1 MNSDRFAHF
10 FWRFF
15 ALLLF
20 LYVAAHLAVRSP
32 WFRLSVERRL
42 SDAFGIPVRV
52 LSVRATESLNL
63 RIRGLHALSGSS
75 AVDAYVLRVRWSFF
89 PKDGHFIR
97 LLRFEDLTI
106 VAAPDPSTGQFLPDV
121 LAGAPLQAIARFL
134 PDAFPP
140 DAIATDAS
148 LPVPDLPPI
157 SVLRGE
163 FLVRDSLGR
172 PRLHALGV
180 DFSAL
185 IRPPVPSFSIRAET
199 FSVDGYTLSGLA
211 LDAVCENGRWS
222 FPSITRGTEP

>member
-1 MNSDRFAHF
+1 MNTDRFAHF

-42 SDAFGIPVRV
+42 SHAFGLPVRV

-63 RIRGLHALSGSS
+63 KIRGLHALAGSS
-75 AVDAYVLRVRWSFF
+75 ALDAYALRVRWSFF
-89 PKDGHFIR
+89 PKNGHFIR

-106 VAAPDPSTGQFLPDV
+106 VAAPDPSTGQFVPDV
-121 LAGAPLQAIARFL
+121 LDGPPLRAIARFL
-134 PDAFPP
+134 PDAIPP
-140 DAIATDAS
+140 DALSTDPS

-180 DFSAL
+180 DFTAL
-185 IRPPVPSFSIRAET
+185 IRPPVPSFSLRAET
-199 FSVDGYTLSGLA
+199 FTVDGYALSGLA

-222 FPSITRGTEP
+222 FPSVTRAAP

>member
-42 SDAFGIPVRV
+42 SHAFGIPVRV

-63 RIRGLHALSGSS
+63 KIRGLHALSGSS
-75 AVDAYVLRVRWSFF
+75 ALDAYALRVRWSFI
-89 PKDGHFIR
+89 PKNGHFIR
-97 LLRFEDLTI
+97 LLRFEDLSV
-106 VAAPDPSTGQFLPDV
+106 VAAPTPSGQFLPDL
-121 LAGAPLQAIARFL
+121 LAGAPLHALSRFL

-140 DAIATDAS
+140 DAILPDPS

-163 FLVRDSLGR
+163 LLVRDALDR
-172 PRLHALGV
+172 PRLHARGV
-180 DFSAL
+180 EFSAL

-199 FSVDGYTLSGLA
+199 FSVDGYTLSNLA

-222 FPSITRGTEP
+222 FPSITRADP